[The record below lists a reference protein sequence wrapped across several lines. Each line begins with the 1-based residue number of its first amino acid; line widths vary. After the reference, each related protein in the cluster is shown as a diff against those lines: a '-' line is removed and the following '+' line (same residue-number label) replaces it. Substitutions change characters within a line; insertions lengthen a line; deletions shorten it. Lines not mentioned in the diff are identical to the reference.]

1 MTRGQMV
8 RQRIDRI
15 EAELEAAGVIPSREE
30 LAAIAERLMRARE
43 EKLPKPSLL
52 RRLLNLIKSK

>member
-15 EAELEAAGVIPSREE
+15 EAELEAAERE
-30 LAAIAERLMRARE
+30 AIKAE
-43 EKLPKPSLL
+43 KPLH
-52 RRLLNLIKSK
+52 NIAHAKC